1 MKVYVLKSWQERWW
15 RCREGFKIGKER
27 EFRELRYRDDNGEL
41 MINVNMINVKS
52 EDEDFEKEWSM
63 WKENFKEKVKHKT
76 EHKLKDNGDLD
87 HKVILGK
94 SRM

>member
-1 MKVYVLKSWQERWW
+1 
-15 RCREGFKIGKER
+15 
-27 EFRELRYRDDNGEL
+27 